1 MSLPHSNI
9 KTIHSERIFSTDDA
23 IKKNLSLQSDNFS
36 FNLDRLSAEDIVFS
50 KTQSNEPLKGNYI
63 FSIDLYSIKSETKML
78 ESKLIIG
85 GKAFGIMGTDELR
98 RDLAIG
104 LLWGTPLALFIGLV
118 VSIASVVMQDYFME
132 FMQDSRVKKQM
143 KQ

>member
-1 MSLPHSNI
+1 M
-9 KTIHSERIFSTDDA
+9 
-23 IKKNLSLQSDNFS
+23 NLSLKGNH
-36 FNLDRLSAEDIVFS
+36 AENIVFS
-50 KTQSNEPLKGNYI
+50 KTDTNEPLKGNYI
-63 FSIDLYSIKSETKML
+63 FSIDMYGVNSETKIH

-118 VSIASVVMQDYFME
+118 VSIASVVIRFAIWGLC
-132 FMQDSRVKKQM
+132 RITKVRKQM
-143 KQ
+143 RP